1 QHCFHAAYHR
11 DPGGGNSREEA
22 EYTSHARYGLLMAG
36 RPRVGLASPALFYA
50 NGRKNGGR
58 RRKPA
63 EHHSQEEKMKG
74 SFDQEKALRAWQRFV
89 QMGELVPSVPAPI
102 ARSWLRCKNRG
113 QLPIQ
118 LLPGRLPAA
127 EEPPACPPELAKAF
141 PAAFQELEDYLAV
154 EELLLVLLDPKGVL
168 VDWQGNSRLIASD
181 TLAPGMCFDEVAV
194 GTMAMSLTL
203 E

>member
-1 QHCFHAAYHR
+1 
-11 DPGGGNSREEA
+11 
-22 EYTSHARYGLLMAG
+22 
-36 RPRVGLASPALFYA
+36 
-50 NGRKNGGR
+50 
-58 RRKPA
+58 
-63 EHHSQEEKMKG
+63 MKG

-203 E
+203 EVQDLVYVAGAHHYYSCYHQLASVAAPVLAADRPVGILGACTPVQNSSLGFLAVLLGKKVLEAGFPRENA